1 MSRIVLLLPFLAC
14 APIQLYEGDRAAF
27 DRMLDVMEPMEITTE
42 DRHLPRPAP
51 LISHTKA
58 PVGPPVT
65 SRPAVA
71 PGPAAPPAGA
81 PVPRPRPRQTP
92 ATAPGAGPSLDLTAP
107 AAAPAPARRPRP
119 ETRSPTVPTPT
130 KKREEKKA
138 APGPTPI
145 PKTPKTKTPPLPK
158 APAPPAP
165 PPTPAPKIPGAPKPP
180 AAPDVPRPKIPAAEA
195 PKREKPKR
203 QLISRSPTKPKT
215 EAGEASAWASA
226 DGLTSG
232 TPEADSGEDVGLD
245 DLFPPAPRPKG
256 PRDPDGNRALIGK
269 RKGPL
274 SDCYVNE
281 RLRDEGAAGTIK
293 LLIEVPETLPN
304 KVSVMR
310 SEFSKAMGACVSRA
324 LSDVPFPG
332 DPAGKS
338 YRFAIPFTFRR

>member
-1 MSRIVLLLPFLAC
+1 MGRIFLVLPFLAC

-27 DRMLDVMEPMEITTE
+27 DRMLEVMEPMEITTE

-51 LISHTKA
+51 LISNTKA
-58 PVGPPVT
+58 PVQ
-65 SRPAVA
+65 PAVSTRPSPA
-71 PGPAAPPAGA
+71 PVRPPAGT
-81 PVPRPRPRQTP
+81 PVPRPRPSQSP

-107 AAAPAPARRPRP
+107 SPAAASARPQKPAPTAP
-119 ETRSPTVPTPT
+119 EPPTPFN
-130 KKREEKKA
+130 KRDPDKDVI
-138 APGPTPI
+138 GPRSI
-145 PKTPKTKTPPLPK
+145 PKPPKTKTPPVPK
-158 APAPPAP
+158 APARPAP
-165 PPTPAPKIPGAPKPP
+165 PPTPDPQVPAAPKPP
-180 AAPDVPRPKIPAAEA
+180 AKPDVPRPKIPAAEA

-203 QLISRSPTKPKT
+203 QLINRSAT
-215 EAGEASAWASA
+215 ERKEASGEASAWASA

-304 KVSVMR
+304 NVSVMR

-332 DPAGKS
+332 DPGGKS